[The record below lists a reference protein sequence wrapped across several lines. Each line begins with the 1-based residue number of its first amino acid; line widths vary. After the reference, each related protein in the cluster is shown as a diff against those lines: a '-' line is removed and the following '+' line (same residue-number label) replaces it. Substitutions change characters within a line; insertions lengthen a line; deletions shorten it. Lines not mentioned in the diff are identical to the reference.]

1 MPGALA
7 GYWAWVVSSDH
18 ADLGPIMSSPRQFGK
33 LESIGQWAMSVLF
46 VVCGRELDN
55 KTFDN
60 QSTKY
65 KYFYIKPRV
74 QGQNR
79 G

>member
-1 MPGALA
+1 ML
-7 GYWAWVVSSDH
+7 
-18 ADLGPIMSSPRQFGK
+18 
-33 LESIGQWAMSVLF
+33 VLF
-46 VVCGRELDN
+46 VVLEGGRELDN

-74 QGQNR
+74 QGQSR
-79 G
+79 GQRGTD